1 MYSFFFFCFS
11 FLSCVST
18 LNCVLYVCFCIPL
31 LFFLR

>member
-1 MYSFFFFCFS
+1 MSFLFCFS

-18 LNCVLYVCFCIPL
+18 LNCVLYVCVCIPL